1 MREIEAQQK
10 RLDFINGE
18 GLEIDPEATP
28 LEFLSAVYRDTRQPM
43 SRRMKAASDAA
54 QYVHPTFKA
63 TAIVHA
69 NGSFAERLE
78 KAISRSQAPT
88 KLIETKVIE
97 PIEHDRSELGPKPRP
112 RPNNFIRRI

>member
-1 MREIEAQQK
+1 
-10 RLDFINGE
+10 LNGE

-28 LEFLSAVYRDTRQPM
+28 LEFLSAVYRDSRQPM

-69 NGSFAERLE
+69 EGSFAERLE
-78 KAISRSQAPT
+78 RAITRSKEPLPLKIENKGPMIEAEPIRPASRRFIQT
-88 KLIETKVIE
+88 KLV
-97 PIEHDRSELGPKPRP
+97 
-112 RPNNFIRRI
+112 RRV